1 MFKMSFVALPALSLI
16 ACSEHY
22 SHGRLS
28 DVDFSAFDRSY
39 TVAKSGGKIDCNALI
54 SAKVIVPPSEHMQK
68 SHGAEPDEVGLL
80 DYIAATGND
89 FAKIGAC
96 TAEISSA
103 VQRKCEEVDQMI
115 AEVEA
120 KNATSNGVLHGVLLS
135 GSALYFCS
143 NKTG

>member
-1 MFKMSFVALPALSLI
+1 MFKMSFVAIAALSLM
-16 ACSEHY
+16 ACSEHHP
-22 SHGRLS
+22 HGKLS

-39 TVAKSGGKIDCNALI
+39 AVAKSGGKIDCNALI
-54 SAKVIVPPSEHMQK
+54 SEKVIIPPNEHMQK
-68 SHGAEPDEVGLL
+68 SHGAWPYEVGLL

-96 TAEISSA
+96 TAEISLA
-103 VQRKCEEVDQMI
+103 IQQKCEEVDRMTTW
-115 AEVEA
+115 VEA

>member
-1 MFKMSFVALPALSLI
+1 MFKMSFVAIAALSLI

-22 SHGRLS
+22 SHGKPS
-28 DVDFSAFDRSY
+28 DVDFSSFDRSY

-54 SAKVIVPPSEHMQK
+54 SEKVIVRPNEHMQK

-80 DYIAATGND
+80 DYIATTGND

-96 TAEISSA
+96 TAEISLA
-103 VQRKCEEVDQMI
+103 IQQKCEEVDRMT

-120 KNATSNGVLHGVLLS
+120 KNATSNGILHGVLLS
-135 GSALYFCS
+135 GLALYYCS
-143 NKTG
+143 NKTV